1 MRRQVWWSALLV
13 GVVGGF
19 FVVASRAQNS
29 YEILGE
35 RKRWHPVTIQV
46 YGPQADEQ
54 GDPNPFLDYRFNVEI
69 TAPDGTVHVVP
80 GFFAADG
87 DAANT
92 SATSG
97 NVWQAIF
104 TPAQTGTYRFR
115 VSFRQG
121 AQVAVSLDPNAG
133 TAIPPDGLEGAFTI
147 GETDKSPPDF
157 RARGILRY
165 VGTRYF
171 RFDDGTYFLKG
182 GAGSPEN
189 FLAYAEFDNTIDYGG
204 AANDLPDGL
213 HHYTPHVSDWK
224 NGDPTWKNGLGK
236 GIIGAVNYLAS
247 EGVNSLY
254 FLTMNVNG
262 DGREVYPWT
271 DYNERYRFDVSKLAQ
286 WDIVFRHM
294 QRKGILLHV
303 ITQEQEND
311 QLLDGGELGVT
322 RKLYYRELVAR
333 FAYHPALIWNLGEE
347 NTNTTA
353 QQKAFAA
360 YIRALDP
367 YDHPIVVHTFP
378 RDHEKVYAP
387 LLGYAYMEGP
397 SLQLSKM
404 EGGYAVTRTWVE
416 RSAAAGRPWVV
427 MLDEPG
433 NASVGCSPDG
443 PNNNHYAC
451 RTEAL
456 WANLMAGGGGV
467 EWYFGYQRPHNDLDL
482 EDFRS
487 RNRLWDYTRFAR
499 QFFEAH
505 LPFWK
510 MEPVAAADAGA
521 PADAYVLVQPDGPG
535 WKRAALYFP
544 TGQGAV
550 RPPEGTYEVYWFD
563 PRNGGALQQTPPY
576 QITGGQ
582 SVTLTPPYADGQD
595 WAVLLVRTDT
605 GGGQGMLEVDP
616 AALDFGSV
624 RVGTTVTRTLTLRN
638 VGNAPL
644 TLAALELEGGGSG
657 AFAVLETPALP
668 LNLAVGQA
676 VSLTV
681 QFAPRAAETYAATL
695 QMLDGSGTVL
705 RTVSLRGQGQT
716 PGNAQLVVTALV
728 LVDAVTDTDL
738 FVLRPDTVLHEEDL
752 PEAINIRAEV
762 QGNVGSVVFWLNEVR
777 VRTENVAP
785 YTLAGDTQGDYRPWD
800 YEPGTYT
807 VRAVPY
813 AEDGGN
819 GAAGEGLS
827 LTFEIRR
834 PITAI
839 ETRPLSEAPR
849 LEIFP
854 YPLRDQGQVRVT
866 LAEAQPVHLALY
878 DMLGRTVRIIYIGR
892 LPGGMHTFLLRTSGL
907 AAGHY
912 LCRLETRD
920 GTYVRTVTILP

>member
-1 MRRQVWWSALLV
+1 MRIHVWWWALV
-13 GVVGGF
+13 GWLVGGYETT
-19 FVVASRAQNS
+19 AWAQQS
-29 YEILGE
+29 YKILGE
-35 RKRWHPVTIQV
+35 QKRWHPVTIQV

-54 GDPNPFLDYRFNVEI
+54 GTPNPFLDYRFNVII
-69 TAPDGTVHVVP
+69 TAPDGTEHVVP

-104 TPAQTGTYRFR
+104 TPSQVGTYQFQ

-121 AQVAVSLDPNAG
+121 SQVAISLDPEAG
-133 TAIPPDGLEGAFTI
+133 TPIAPDGLTGSFTV
-147 GETDKSPPDF
+147 GETDKAPPDF

-165 VGTRYF
+165 VGQRYF

-189 FLAYAEFDNTIDYGG
+189 FLAYAAFDNTRDYGG

-213 HHYTPHVSDWK
+213 HRYGPHVSDWK
-224 NGDPTWKNGLGK
+224 DGDPTWKNGLGK
-236 GIIGAVNYLAS
+236 GIIGAINYLAG

-271 DYNERYRFDVSKLAQ
+271 SYDERYRFDVSKLAQ

-311 QLLDGGELGVT
+311 QLLDGGNLGVT

-333 FAYHPALIWNLGEE
+333 FGYHPALIWNLGEE

-353 QQKAFAA
+353 QRKAFAE

-378 RDHEKVYAP
+378 QDHEKVYAP
-387 LLGYAYMEGP
+387 LLGYPNLDGP

-404 EGGYAVTRTWVE
+404 AGGYAATLTWVV

-433 NASVGCSPDG
+433 NAAVGCSPDG
-443 PNNNHYAC
+443 PNNNHYEC

-487 RNRLWDYTRFAR
+487 RDRLWDYTRYAR
-499 QFFEAH
+499 QFFENH
-505 LPFWK
+505 LPFWQ
-510 MEPVAAADAGA
+510 MEPLSVEEAGA
-521 PADAYVLVQPDGPG
+521 PAGAYVLVLKDGQG
-535 WKRAALYFP
+535 WQRAALYFP
-544 TGQGAV
+544 EGSGTV
-550 RPPEGTYEVYWFD
+550 RAPSGTYEVYWFD
-563 PRNGGALQQTPPY
+563 PRNGGALQQTDLR
-576 QITGGQ
+576 QIAGGQ
-582 SVTLTPPYADGQD
+582 SVTLVPPEAEGQD
-595 WAVLLVRTDT
+595 WAVLLVRTETNGDT
-605 GGGQGMLEVDP
+605 GILEADP
-616 AALDFGSV
+616 ASLDFGKV
-624 RVGTTVTRTLTLRN
+624 AVDTFVDRTLRLW
-638 VGNAPL
+638 NAGAASL
-644 TLAALELEGGGSG
+644 TLAAMSIKGAGAEAFTVRDIPSFPLELS
-657 AFAVLETPALP
+657 A
-668 LNLAVGQA
+668 GQE
-676 VSLTV
+676 VVLTV
-681 QFAPRAAETYAATL
+681 RFTPGSATTYAARLEMLGSEGATL
-695 QMLDGSGTVL
+695 HTVPL
-705 RTVSLRGQGQT
+705 QGEGLQPT
-716 PGNAQLVVTALV
+716 SEQPAVTGLV
-728 LVDAVTDTDL
+728 LVDAETDTDL
-738 FVLRPDTVLHEEDL
+738 FVLRPDTVLPEEDL
-752 PEAINIRAEV
+752 PPAINIRAEV
-762 QGNVGSVVFWLNEVR
+762 QGPIGSVVFWLNEVP

-785 YTLAGDTQGDYRPWD
+785 YALAGDDQGDYRAWN

-807 VRAVPY
+807 IRAVPY
-813 AEDGGN
+813 TESGGKGVA
-819 GAAGEGLS
+819 GAAFTLS
-827 LTFEIRR
+827 FSIRQASLVATEVSR
-834 PITAI
+834 IA
-839 ETRPLSEAPR
+839 ETSP

-854 YPLRDQGQVRVT
+854 HPVQMQARVQVT
-866 LAEAQPVHLALY
+866 LPSAQPVHLALY
-878 DMLGRTVRIIYIGR
+878 DLLGRPVRILYAGY
-892 LPGGMHTFLLRTSGL
+892 LPGGTHTFWLKADGL
-907 AAGHY
+907 AAGRY
-912 LCRLETRD
+912 LCRLRVPGASYE
-920 GTYVRTVTILP
+920 RTVMILP